1 MGDGSVR
8 CWGINHLG
16 QLGSG
21 FDGPDYCG
29 TDAEDLPCSLSPVAV
44 DGIRNAVQVSVGDQH
59 SRALRVTGDVWCWG
73 LNDAGQLGTNSF
85 TGPALCLPDE
95 SVPCSRQP
103 VPVLGL
109 EDVTQLAA
117 SDQRYTCAL
126 GAGGSVW
133 CWGLNSAEFGNGS
146 TEGPSRCNVTYDMPC
161 ATMPVRV
168 PDVIG
173 ATQVDTSTFH
183 VCAAMADRSVE
194 CWGENL
200 SGEIGVPDQLEVLFA
215 TPVAGLGEV
224 LSVTTGGAHS
234 CALLA
239 DRTVSC
245 WGSNQLNQLGR
256 TSAENSGRCPG
267 TLYNTVASCSA
278 TPTPVAGLTNVVSV
292 AAGSWHTC
300 ALIDDGTVKCW
311 GANNFGQLGDGSIG
325 GSVATPVTVSGLH
338 GVVALSVGSFHSCA
352 LLDNG
357 NVYCWGYNQFGQVG
371 NGDTLDQAAPVRV
384 NL

>member
-1 MGDGSVR
+1 
-8 CWGINHLG
+8 
-16 QLGSG
+16 
-21 FDGPDYCG
+21 
-29 TDAEDLPCSLSPVAV
+29 
-44 DGIRNAVQVSVGDQH
+44 
-59 SRALRVTGDVWCWG
+59 
-73 LNDAGQLGTNSF
+73 
-85 TGPALCLPDE
+85 
-95 SVPCSRQP
+95 
-103 VPVLGL
+103 
-109 EDVTQLAA
+109 
-117 SDQRYTCAL
+117 
-126 GAGGSVW
+126 
-133 CWGLNSAEFGNGS
+133 
-146 TEGPSRCNVTYDMPC
+146 
-161 ATMPVRV
+161 
-168 PDVIG
+168 
-173 ATQVDTSTFH
+173 
-183 VCAAMADRSVE
+183 MADRSVE

-224 LSVTTGGAHS
+224 LAVTTGGAHT
-234 CALLA
+234 CAILA

-278 TPTPVAGLTNVVSV
+278 TPTPVAALTNVVSV

-325 GSVATPVTVSGLH
+325 GSVATPVMVSGLH

-371 NGDTLDQAAPVRV
+371 NGDTLDQAAAVRV